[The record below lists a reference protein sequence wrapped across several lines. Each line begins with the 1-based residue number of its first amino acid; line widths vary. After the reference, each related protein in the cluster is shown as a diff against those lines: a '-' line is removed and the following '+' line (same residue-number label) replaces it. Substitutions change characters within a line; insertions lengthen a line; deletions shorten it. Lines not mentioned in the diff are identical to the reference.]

1 MARVMAWNVMRI
13 GNLGRMGVLW
23 TLALLYSYLHLL
35 FLYPRLRRSP
45 YSVPQ
50 SRAAAS
56 DLKPASIV
64 TGASSGI
71 GKATAIALALQ
82 GFHVILA
89 GRSLKRLREVVAE
102 IQRKHKDV
110 SVQALELDLCL
121 VPSIL
126 SFVKTI
132 QVLFEGENPPGKL
145 QLLVNNA
152 GILATSQRW
161 TSDEFDCMMASNYL
175 GPYMLTCQLLPLLY
189 KNAPRARIVNVV
201 SFTHRCVRSLQVDEG
216 GLMQGTLQTSS
227 YNGDWYS
234 LARIYETSKL
244 CMLLFSYEL
253 HRRLHSK
260 EAPSHISVMAADP
273 GAVASNILREMPHFL
288 VGLSNLV
295 LTLLTLLQSP
305 TAGAASV
312 VDAALAPWEISGKY
326 YFGGRGLTCQSS
338 QISYNRNLANELWEA
353 SAAVSERVMSRYGAN

>member
-161 TSDEFDCMMASNYL
+161 TSDEFDWYD
-175 GPYMLTCQLLPLLY
+175 T
-189 KNAPRARIVNVV
+189 
-201 SFTHRCVRSLQVDEG
+201 T
-216 GLMQGTLQTSS
+216 TLVC
-227 YNGDWYS
+227 
-234 LARIYETSKL
+234 LVL
-244 CMLLFSYEL
+244 CHDAHE
-253 HRRLHSK
+253 SK
-260 EAPSHISVMAADP
+260 ERIEQLSICYFQ
-273 GAVASNILREMPHFL
+273 VAL
-288 VGLSNLV
+288 G
-295 LTLLTLLQSP
+295 
-305 TAGAASV
+305 
-312 VDAALAPWEISGKY
+312 
-326 YFGGRGLTCQSS
+326 
-338 QISYNRNLANELWEA
+338 
-353 SAAVSERVMSRYGAN
+353 

>member
-234 LARIYETSKL
+234 LARIYETSKW
-244 CMLLFSYEL
+244 
-253 HRRLHSK
+253 
-260 EAPSHISVMAADP
+260 
-273 GAVASNILREMPHFL
+273 
-288 VGLSNLV
+288 
-295 LTLLTLLQSP
+295 LQ
-305 TAGAASV
+305 TQG
-312 VDAALAPWEISGKY
+312 
-326 YFGGRGLTCQSS
+326 Q
-338 QISYNRNLANELWEA
+338 
-353 SAAVSERVMSRYGAN
+353 